1 MFVSNAPDG
10 IWEVPCPECDADV
23 GEKCTRPS
31 GHAVEVHE
39 RRFKRAEIKGTVETE
54 LGETDGANQSNLGDF

>member
-1 MFVSNAPDG
+1 MFVSNAPEG
-10 IWEVPCPECDADV
+10 VWEVPCPECDAET

-39 RRFKRAEIKGTVETE
+39 PRLERAETKGVIPRR
-54 LGETDGANQSNLGDF
+54 DDAGASQSNLGEF